1 MIQIWPNLDILTLLV
16 NEIPLVSFSTPLE
29 GNCYVK
35 LKGNICQKLF
45 LYIEKYKGN
54 FLRAP
59 EFFSCKIIPTYH
71 RVTHLLV
78 NSKKFALGVSTNCC
92 NRHSKSSWH
101 FMRGVAY
108 LSTFKHSRHQKSNYI
123 QSWLLLGLTWDTLCK
138 IWNPTFL
145 SY

>member
-78 NSKKFALGVSTNCC
+78 NSKKFALGRCFSTDFRPKVTDQPRIFCLASIWSC
-92 NRHSKSSWH
+92 TAASKLEA
-101 FMRGVAY
+101 VK
-108 LSTFKHSRHQKSNYI
+108 STLLVTKRCSNQKFLAD
-123 QSWLLLGLTWDTLCK
+123 LL
-138 IWNPTFL
+138 
-145 SY
+145 YQY